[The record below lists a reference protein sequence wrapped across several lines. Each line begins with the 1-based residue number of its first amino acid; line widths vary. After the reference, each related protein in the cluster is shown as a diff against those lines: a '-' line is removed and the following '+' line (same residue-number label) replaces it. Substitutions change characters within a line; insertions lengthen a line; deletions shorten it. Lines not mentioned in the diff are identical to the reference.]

1 MACTVT
7 YILNAA
13 GGGRPIERGSAP
25 KRPTWWRAQAW
36 LVLPSGEK
44 FVHST
49 RVRETA
55 RTLIPVMD
63 ALFQN
68 MIATHGNVVTSAG
81 WSASTH

>member
-1 MACTVT
+1 M
-7 YILNAA
+7 
-13 GGGRPIERGSAP
+13 
-25 KRPTWWRAQAW
+25 
-36 LVLPSGEK
+36 
-44 FVHST
+44 HST